1 MPTQKEY
8 PLLFTRLTFY
18 ARSPLPPHPVLP
30 RSVRH
35 AIAEQPRQTRY
46 LQLLPHI
53 AHIPLLA
60 IDQIS
65 CNTLCKTHLPHHQL
79 TPADLEKPHD
89 PPISV
94 ATTPSLCRFV
104 DSTANTNA
112 PKVEAIKPT
121 NDSTTRHHHSPPSLA
136 TITVTHNHH
145 RHAHFAVVSLS
156 LLPRNNN
163 KAATRLQSIS
173 NQQSAISN
181 RQSATSHH
189 DESTTPSPPP
199 IDDT

>member
-1 MPTQKEY
+1 MSSVYYTPDFPRTITTS
-8 PLLFTRLTFY
+8 P
-18 ARSPLPPHPVLP
+18 PLPPPPVLP

-35 AIAEQPRQTRY
+35 AIAEQPRQVRP

-104 DSTANTNA
+104 DSTANTHA
-112 PKVEAIKPT
+112 PKAIKPHRRI
-121 NDSTTRHHHSPPSLA
+121 NHSPPSLA
-136 TITVTHNHH
+136 TTHHHSPTITVTHNHH
-145 RHAHFAVVSLS
+145 RHAHFAAVSHP
-156 LLPRNNN
+156 LPARNNN
-163 KAATRLQSIS
+163 
-173 NQQSAISN
+173 
-181 RQSATSHH
+181 
-189 DESTTPSPPP
+189 
-199 IDDT
+199 